1 MPLIA
6 FHSLARKLRQALRD
20 LRAAWQYRGE
30 RRLIHESGLFDAD
43 WYLEIYPDVAA
54 RGADPLLHYLRFGAR
69 EGRDPNSLFS
79 SSWYMATYPE
89 VATGGGNPLVDY
101 IRHGV
106 AAKRDPSPLFS
117 TAWYLEANPDVAKA
131 GIHPL
136 LHFLRHGMQEGRA
149 PKADRGATSWI
160 PLALGA
166 ASPHGKDTQRA
177 SFDTARA
184 AEFIAAVR
192 SSPGHARLLAEAP
205 LISVVLPTRNRAA
218 LLPAA
223 IESVLAQTYHAWE
236 LLIVDDGST
245 DDTPAVIRH
254 FRDDPRIQA
263 FRATGAGVAA
273 ARNLALANAKGALIA
288 YLDSDNSW
296 SPEFLEIA
304 AAHLLDRDL
313 DLVYAAIEADDG
325 WRRRY
330 VGAEYEFDA
339 LARRNYIDINVVL
352 HRRALYERRGGCDEE
367 LRRMSDWDLILRYCR
382 ESKVAYA
389 PFIGCVYDA
398 RPTRTDRITVT
409 EPMNWLYV
417 VLQKHLIDWSRLAAE
432 APARDPRLA
441 SIVIPIY
448 GQKDL
453 TEDCL
458 QSLFAVDA
466 GYSFELILVDNGS
479 DSATAALLDA
489 WCARRPEIR
498 LVRNWEN
505 LNFALGCNLGF
516 AATRGASVVFLNNDT
531 VVQPGWLRPLVAAL
545 DDPRIGAVQPKL
557 LYPDGTVQSFGTV
570 LGPQGVIPYELYRHQ
585 PGDAP
590 QVCRRHELQMVTA
603 ACMAIRAGDFAALRG
618 FDPMFINGQEDN
630 DLCLRLGATTGK
642 VCLVEPAAIVIHREG
657 STPGRGRFSQ
667 ANRSIF
673 AARWTGK
680 IHADDA
686 GIYAADGFQA
696 LDYRP
701 DVPEWA
707 PAGVASFRPTLSPTA
722 AGSPAS
728 APRLGDRDRL
738 PSIAIKIACPSE
750 SVRDEWGD
758 YHFAASL
765 ARALAAHGCHTR
777 IDFLRAWSSAP
788 DDFDCDLVL
797 RGLERFQPKP
807 GRPAVL
813 WLISHPDLATAD
825 ELRSYAHVFV
835 ASDLLAREF
844 AASLPGRVEP
854 LLQCTDPSIFYP
866 PEGGRPA
873 GGEILFVGNSRNIA
887 RPSVTAALAA
897 GLDVAVY
904 GTRWEGLIDPH
915 HIRAANVPNEV
926 VGDLYRAA
934 GVVLNDHWPDMLR
947 AGILSNR
954 VFDVL
959 ACGIPIVSDEIAEL
973 PEGFA
978 DYIETFG
985 PSRPIAP
992 VIERALSESPE
1003 RAAARRAFSAQ
1014 VRRDHSF
1021 DRRAEV
1027 ILARLRDVLRKS

>member
-6 FHSLARKLRQALRD
+6 FPSLIRKLRQTLRD
-20 LRAAWQYRGE
+20 LRAAWRYRAE
-30 RRLIHESGLFDAD
+30 LRLIRESGLFDAD
-43 WYLEIYPDVAA
+43 WYLETYPDVAA
-54 RGADPLLHYLRFGAR
+54 RGVDPLLHYLRHGAR

-89 VATGGGNPLVDY
+89 VASGGGNPLVDY

-106 AAKRDPSPLFS
+106 AAGRDPSPLFS
-117 TAWYLEANPDVAKA
+117 TRWYLEANPDVAKA

-136 LHFLRHGMQEGRA
+136 SHFLRHGMREGRA
-149 PKADRGATSWI
+149 PRADHGTQSWI

-184 AEFIAAVR
+184 AEFVAALR
-192 SSPGHARLLAEAP
+192 SSPGHARLLAETP
-205 LISVVLPTRNRAA
+205 LISVILPTRNRAA

-223 IESVLAQTYHAWE
+223 VDSVLAQSYPRWE

-245 DDTPAVIRH
+245 DGTPAVIASYR
-254 FRDDPRIQA
+254 DPRIRPLHA
-263 FRATGAGVAA
+263 AGSGVAA
-273 ARNLALANAKGALIA
+273 ARNTALAQAKGALIA
-288 YLDSDNSW
+288 YLDSDNAW
-296 SPEFLEIA
+296 HPEYLEIA
-304 AAHLLDRDL
+304 AAHLIDRDL
-313 DLVYAAIEADDG
+313 DLVYAALEADDG

-330 VGAEYEFDA
+330 VGAEYDFDA

-352 HRRALYERRGGCDEE
+352 HRRALYDSRGGCDET

-382 ESKVAYA
+382 NSRVAYA

-398 RPTRTDRITVT
+398 RPTRTDRITVA

-417 VLQKHLIDWSRLAAE
+417 VLQKHLIDWPRLAAE

-458 QSLFAVDA
+458 QSLYAVDA
-466 GYSFELILVDNGS
+466 GYRFELILVDNGS
-479 DSATAALLDA
+479 DSATAALLDS

-516 AATRGASVVFLNNDT
+516 AATRGATVVFLNNDT
-531 VVQPGWLRPLVAAL
+531 VVKPGWLRPLAAAL

-557 LYPDGTVQSFGTV
+557 LYPDGNVQSFGTV
-570 LGPQGVIPYELYRHQ
+570 LGPQGTIPYELYRQQ
-585 PGDAP
+585 PGDVP
-590 QVCRRHELQMVTA
+590 QVCRRRELQMITA
-603 ACMAIRAGDFAALRG
+603 ACMAIRAGDFAALHG

-630 DLCLRLGATTGK
+630 DLCLRLGAATGR
-642 VCLVEPAAIVIHREG
+642 VCLVEPASVVIHREG
-657 STPGRGRFSQ
+657 ATPGRGRFSQ
-667 ANRSIF
+667 ANRRIF
-673 AARWTGK
+673 AARWAGK
-680 IHADDA
+680 LRADDA
-686 GIYAADGFQA
+686 AIYAADGLQA
-696 LDYRP
+696 QDYRP

-707 PAGVASFRPTLSPTA
+707 PAGLASFRPTLRPVSGAAPTA
-722 AGSPAS
+722 
-728 APRLGDRDRL
+728 APRLGDADRP
-738 PSIAIKIACPSE
+738 PSIAIKIACPSAAL
-750 SVRDEWGD
+750 RAEWGD
-758 YHFAASL
+758 YHFAVSL
-765 ARALAAHGCHTR
+765 ARALVARGCHTR
-777 IDFLRAWSSAP
+777 IDFLRDWPNAP
-788 DDFDCDLVL
+788 DDLDCDLVL

-813 WLISHPDLATAD
+813 WLISHPDLVTAD
-825 ELRSYAHVFV
+825 ELRLYAHVFA
-835 ASDLLAREF
+835 ASDALTRKF
-844 AASLPGRVEP
+844 APALPGRVETLP
-854 LLQCTDPSIFYP
+854 QCTDPAIFYP
-866 PEGGRPA
+866 PDGNRP
-873 GGEILFVGNSRNIA
+873 GDEILFVGNSRNVA

-897 GLDVAVY
+897 GLDVSVY
-904 GTRWEGLIDPH
+904 GTRWENLIDRH
-915 HIRAANVPNEV
+915 HIRAANVPNEA

-934 GVVLNDHWPDMLR
+934 SVVLNDHWPDMQR

-959 ACGIPIVSDEIAEL
+959 ACGTPIVSDEIADL
-973 PEGFA
+973 PAGFA
-978 DYIETFG
+978 DYIEIFG
-985 PSRPIAP
+985 PDRPIVAA
-992 VIERALSESPE
+992 IERALAEAPE
-1003 RAAARRAFSAQ
+1003 RRAARRAFSEQ

-1021 DRRAEV
+1021 ERRAEV
-1027 ILARLRDVLRKS
+1027 ILTRLRDILRKS

>member
-6 FHSLARKLRQALRD
+6 FPSLIRKLRQTLRD
-20 LRAAWQYRGE
+20 LRAAWRYRAE
-30 RRLIHESGLFDAD
+30 LRLIRESGLFDAD
-43 WYLEIYPDVAA
+43 WYLETYPDVAA
-54 RGADPLLHYLRFGAR
+54 RGVDPLLHYLRHGAR

-89 VATGGGNPLVDY
+89 VASGAGNPLVDY

-106 AAKRDPSPLFS
+106 AAGRDPSPLFS

-136 LHFLRHGMQEGRA
+136 LHFLRHGMREGRA
-149 PKADRGATSWI
+149 LRADHGTQSWI

-166 ASPHGKDTQRA
+166 ASPHGKDAQRA

-184 AEFIAAVR
+184 ADFVASVR
-192 SSPGHARLLAEAP
+192 SSPGHARLLAETP
-205 LISVVLPTRNRAA
+205 LISVILPTRNRAA
-218 LLPAA
+218 LLPTA
-223 IESVLAQTYHAWE
+223 IESVLAQIYPNWE

-245 DDTPAVIRH
+245 DDTPAIIAAYR
-254 FRDDPRIQA
+254 DPRIQA
-263 FRATGAGVAA
+263 LRAAGSGVAA
-273 ARNLALANAKGALIA
+273 ARNLALAQAKGALIA
-288 YLDSDNSW
+288 YLDSDNAW
-296 SPEFLEIA
+296 HPEYLEIA
-304 AAHLLDRDL
+304 AAHLIDRDL

-330 VGAEYEFDA
+330 VGAEYDFDA

-352 HRRALYERRGGCDEE
+352 HRRALYDSRGGCDET

-382 ESKVAYA
+382 NSRVAYA

-398 RPTRTDRITVT
+398 RPTRTDRITVA

-417 VLQKHLIDWSRLAAE
+417 VLQKHLIDWPRLAAE

-458 QSLFAVDA
+458 QSLYAVDA
-466 GYSFELILVDNGS
+466 GYRFELILVDNGS
-479 DSATAALLDA
+479 DSATGALLDS
-489 WCARRPEIR
+489 WCARRPEIK

-516 AATRGASVVFLNNDT
+516 AATRGATVVFLNNDT
-531 VVQPGWLRPLVAAL
+531 VVKPGWLRPLATAL

-557 LYPDGTVQSFGTV
+557 LYPDGNVQSFGTV
-570 LGPQGVIPYELYRHQ
+570 LGPQGTIPYELYRQQ
-585 PGDAP
+585 PGDVP
-590 QVCRRHELQMVTA
+590 QVCRRRELQMITA
-603 ACMAIRAGDFAALRG
+603 ACMAIRAGDFAALHG

-630 DLCLRLGATTGK
+630 DLCLRLGAATGR
-642 VCLVEPAAIVIHREG
+642 VCLVEPASVVIHREG
-657 STPGRGRFSQ
+657 ATPGRGRFSQ
-667 ANRSIF
+667 ANRRIF
-673 AARWTGK
+673 AARWAGK
-680 IHADDA
+680 LRADDA
-686 GIYAADGFQA
+686 AIYAADGLQA
-696 LDYRP
+696 QDYRP

-707 PAGVASFRPTLSPTA
+707 PAGLASFRPTLRPVSGAAPTA
-722 AGSPAS
+722 
-728 APRLGDRDRL
+728 APRLGDADRP
-738 PSIAIKIACPSE
+738 PSIAIKIACPSAAL
-750 SVRDEWGD
+750 RAEWGD
-758 YHFAASL
+758 YHFAVSL
-765 ARALAAHGCHTR
+765 ARALAARGCHTR
-777 IDFLRAWSSAP
+777 IDFLRDWPNAP
-788 DDFDCDLVL
+788 DDLDCDLVL

-813 WLISHPDLATAD
+813 WPISHPDLVTAD
-825 ELRSYAHVFV
+825 ELRLYAHVFA
-835 ASDLLAREF
+835 ASDALTRKF
-844 AASLPGRVEP
+844 APALPGRVETLP
-854 LLQCTDPSIFYP
+854 QCTDPAIFYP
-866 PEGGRPA
+866 PDGDRP
-873 GGEILFVGNSRNIA
+873 GGEILFVGNSRNVA

-897 GLDVAVY
+897 GLDVSVY
-904 GTRWEGLIDPH
+904 GTRWEGLIDRH
-915 HIRAANVPNEV
+915 HIRAANVPNEA

-934 GVVLNDHWPDMLR
+934 SVVLNDHWPDMQR

-959 ACGIPIVSDEIAEL
+959 ACGTPIVSDEIADL
-973 PEGFA
+973 PAGFA

-985 PSRPIAP
+985 PDRPIVAA
-992 VIERALSESPE
+992 IERALAEAPE
-1003 RAAARRAFSAQ
+1003 RRAARRAFSEQ

-1021 DRRAEV
+1021 ERRAEV
-1027 ILARLRDVLRKS
+1027 ILARLRGILRKT